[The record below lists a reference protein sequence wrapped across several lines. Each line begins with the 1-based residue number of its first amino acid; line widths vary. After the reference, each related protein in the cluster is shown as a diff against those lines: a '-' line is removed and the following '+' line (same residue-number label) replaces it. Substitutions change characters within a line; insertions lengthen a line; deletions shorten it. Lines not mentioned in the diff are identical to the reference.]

1 MSYQLSVERRESRP
15 RSILSELRRQ
25 GRVPG
30 VVYGKGLDTELVHVN
45 GPEFLRFLQQ
55 EGTSSVIELSF
66 PDGKSRQVMIRE
78 VQQDRIKDRIV
89 HVDFKEVNM
98 NEPVDTAVPVE
109 LQGEAVGVKE
119 GGILQQ
125 QLRSVDI
132 RCLPN
137 RIPDQ
142 VKVDISGLEIGESI
156 QTSQL
161 NLPSGVELL
170 SELEVIASVLP
181 PQMEQEEQE
190 TTEPDGAVTEDTDGK
205 DA

>member
-15 RSILSELRRQ
+15 RSTLSELRRQ

-30 VVYGKGLDTELVHVN
+30 VVYGKDVDNELVHLN

-55 EGTSSVIELSF
+55 EGTSSVIQLSF

-78 VQQDRIKDRIV
+78 IQQDRIKDRIV
-89 HVDFKEVNM
+89 HVDFKEVKM

-109 LQGEAVGVKE
+109 LKGEAPGVKE

-125 QLRSVDI
+125 QLRTIDI
-132 RCLPN
+132 RCLPD

-142 VKVDISGLEIGESI
+142 LEVDISELGIGESI
-156 QTSQL
+156 QTNQL

-170 SELEVIASVLP
+170 AEMEVIASVLP

-190 TTEPDGAVTEDTDGK
+190 TAEPDGAVTEDTDEK